1 MLYLGPGT
9 DAPFTVPHGGVTPGG
24 TLNKPLGRVSA
35 ARRVKHSE
43 TKRGVWR
50 TSARE
55 HSMIGKY
62 AAILTS
68 AAIVS
73 ISAPAIAGGFE
84 PIRVEARMEAGNDQ
98 AQAKA
103 KYRDRMRGNLLEQ
116 RFSVEVEDHKPGSE
130 VSVTLN
136 GAFVGTIFVNDL
148 GTGEIQLRTA
158 AFIDD
163 PDDGNPIDTD
173 FPRIMPGD
181 TVTVGSLTG
190 TFQAR

>member
-1 MLYLGPGT
+1 M
-9 DAPFTVPHGGVTPGG
+9 F
-24 TLNKPLGRVSA
+24 
-35 ARRVKHSE
+35 
-43 TKRGVWR
+43 
-50 TSARE
+50 
-55 HSMIGKY
+55 GKY
-62 AAILTS
+62 ATILSS
-68 AAIVS
+68 AAIIAVA
-73 ISAPAIAGGFE
+73 APAIAGAFQ
-84 PIRVEARMEAGNDQ
+84 PIRVEARMSGGNDQ

-116 RFSVEVEDHKPGSE
+116 RFSVEVEDHAPGSE

-181 TVTVGSLTG
+181 TITVGSLKG
-190 TFQAR
+190 SFQER

>member
-1 MLYLGPGT
+1 
-9 DAPFTVPHGGVTPGG
+9 
-24 TLNKPLGRVSA
+24 
-35 ARRVKHSE
+35 
-43 TKRGVWR
+43 
-50 TSARE
+50 
-55 HSMIGKY
+55 MIGKY